1 MMLKWVK
8 FLWAKACIFIEIT
21 SIFNSSWRKEK
32 AVTEYSSPQHRCLPW
47 ELVKRNSL
55 CTFWV
60 LCISVV
66 IPLQVI
72 REGLIRSI
80 HGSHSPPLI
89 IFAALLCICFPHVLF
104 QGVTRTLRIVFNMQA
119 KPRFIDSI
127 KMLSILFSSF
137 PLIIFMSPFAFS
149 MWLST
154 QMIFAV
160 NYAQWP

>member
-8 FLWAKACIFIEIT
+8 FLWAKACTFIDIT

-32 AVTEYSSPQHRCLPW
+32 AITEYSSAQHHWLPW

-55 CTFWV
+55 CNFWV

-72 REGLIRSI
+72 RGGLIRSI
-80 HGSHSPPLI
+80 RGSHSPPLI
-89 IFAALLCICFPHVLF
+89 IFAALLCICFPYVLF
-104 QGVTRTLRIVFNMQA
+104 KGWPELYIVFNVQA